1 MPILI
6 EAVFC
11 AGPIIG
17 NGTWKSFVRL
27 WSIGLDMNIPDNLL
41 QILQLCRTLPSMPA
55 VAMQVLNLSQD
66 PNIGTAKISK
76 VVTRDPALAARILK
90 VANSAWCGVRREVTT
105 LSQAVNLIG
114 LNGTMSL
121 ALNFSLVRKLRTT
134 HGLAFDHRMYW
145 RRSAIA
151 ATAAVS
157 TCAGRDTADTDEI
170 FLTSLLQDIGML
182 VLSEA
187 LPAYGEIVTSSE
199 NDHRMLV
206 EIEHR
211 ELNSDH
217 AEVGSWFL
225 ARWGL
230 PSRMVEA
237 VRASHRQEN
246 IDGMLAKSVAVGG
259 QIADIWINPNIAV
272 TTKLAANAAEAL
284 LGLASK
290 QFDEILTAT
299 AAELPRTTES
309 LEIHFGD
316 EDLINRLLDQAR
328 EAIVEINLRALQE
341 VRNIAVKAH
350 QDALTLV
357 YNRTY
362 LDQMLEEKLNKC
374 RDAGQPMTLIF
385 LDIDEF
391 KSINDIYGHNG
402 GDGVL
407 VSVTQT
413 IRSAVRGQDIIVR
426 FGGDE
431 FVVLLPNADEQAGAR
446 VAERIRSMI
455 AQKLHDVGA
464 GNCVHATVS
473 VGFTTMMPDSN
484 FCSGK
489 ELLEIADGRLYA
501 AKTAGRN
508 RVA

>member
-1 MPILI
+1 
-6 EAVFC
+6 
-11 AGPIIG
+11 
-17 NGTWKSFVRL
+17 
-27 WSIGLDMNIPDNLL
+27 
-41 QILQLCRTLPSMPA
+41 MPA
-55 VAMQVLNLSQD
+55 VAMQVLNLAQD
-66 PNIGTAKISK
+66 PNIGTAKVSN
-76 VVTRDPALAARILK
+76 VVTRDPALAAQILK

-105 LSQAVNLIG
+105 LNHAVNLIG

-121 ALNFSLVRKLRTT
+121 ALNFSLVRKMRTMGGPVFN
-134 HGLAFDHRMYW
+134 HQMYW
-145 RRSAIA
+145 HRSAIA

-157 TCAGRDTADTDEI
+157 TCAGQDTADTDEI
-170 FLTSLLQDIGML
+170 FLAGLFQDIGML

-187 LPAYGEIVTSSE
+187 MPAYGKIVASSE

-211 ELNSDH
+211 ELNTDH

-225 ARWGL
+225 ARAGL

-237 VRASHRQEN
+237 VRASHEQES

-259 QIADIWINPNIAV
+259 QIADIWINPNITEA
-272 TTKLAANAAEAL
+272 TEFAANTAEAL
-284 LGLASK
+284 LGLTSK
-290 QFDEILTAT
+290 QFDQILTKT
-299 AAELPRTTES
+299 AAELPRITES
-309 LEIHFGD
+309 LDLPLGD
-316 EDLINRLLDQAR
+316 EDFINRMLDQAR
-328 EAIVEINLRALQE
+328 DAIVEINLRALQE
-341 VRNIAVKAH
+341 ARNIAVKAN
-350 QDALTLV
+350 QDALTSL

-362 LDQMLEEKLNKC
+362 LDQILEEKFCNC
-374 RDAGQPMTLIF
+374 RDTGQPMTLIF
-385 LDIDEF
+385 IDVDEF
-391 KSINDIYGHNG
+391 KSINDTYGHNG

-407 VSVTQT
+407 ISVAQT
-413 IRSAVRGQDIIVR
+413 IRAAVRNLDVIAR

-431 FVVLLPNADEQAGAR
+431 FVVLLPNADEKAGAR

-455 AQKLHDVGA
+455 AQKLHNAGA

-473 VGFTTMMPDSN
+473 VGFNTMMPGSD

-489 ELLEIADGRLYA
+489 ELLKAADERLYT